1 MNFHEAILHD
11 LRANKRQCER
21 AIEQLGDGDLH
32 WQADP
37 EANSIA
43 IIMKHMVGNMLSR
56 WTNFLTTDGEKP
68 DRNRDSEFVD
78 QFTSRAELMVFWDRG
93 WACAFNAIEPLT
105 EADMSR
111 TVTIRGEALT
121 VAAALVRQLSHYS
134 QHTGQIIFIAKHL
147 CGSEWKTLSMP
158 RKK

>member
-1 MNFHEAILHD
+1 MTFHEAILHD
-11 LRANKRQCER
+11 LRLNKRQGEK
-21 AIEQLGDGDLH
+21 AIEQLRDEDLH

-56 WTNFLTTDGEKP
+56 WTDFLTTDGEKP

-78 QFTSRAELMVFWDRG
+78 QFGSRAELLGSWERG
-93 WACAFNAIEPLT
+93 WACTFKAVEPLT
-105 EADMSR
+105 EADMTR
-111 TVTIRGEALT
+111 TVTIRGEAFT
-121 VAAALVRQLSHYS
+121 VAAALVRQLWHYS

-147 CGSEWKTLSMP
+147 RGSEWKTLSIP
-158 RKK
+158 KKK